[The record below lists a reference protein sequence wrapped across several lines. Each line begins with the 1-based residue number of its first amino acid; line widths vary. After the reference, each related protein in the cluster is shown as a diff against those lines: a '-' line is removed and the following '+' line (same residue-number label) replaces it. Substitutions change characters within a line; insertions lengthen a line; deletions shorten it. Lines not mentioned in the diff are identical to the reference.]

1 MIKKSFNLIDEPWIP
16 AVNAGSISLREV
28 FTCKDISA
36 LGGTPV
42 QKIVITKLLLTIAQA
57 AATPKDDNDWQ
68 QLGPEGLARACD
80 NYLTKWHDRFYLYG
94 NQPFLQLPAVLKA
107 KEKSYGTFMPDIA
120 SGNNTLLTEHQIAK
134 PLENKDKALVLITQM
149 SMALG
154 GKQTD
159 HSLVLTPGYTKKKRR
174 GASKPGP
181 GLSKYGLLHT
191 FVLGDS
197 LQQTIWLNLLTE
209 ADLQSWNIF
218 AKGVGKAPWEKM
230 PEGEN
235 CATAQDL
242 QQSLMGRLVPLC
254 RFCLLKENGIHVTE
268 GIQHLSHK
276 DGMFDPSITLKK
288 PEGKKKERKVIW
300 ADPNKRPWRELT
312 GLLSFINGEQDCF
325 QLYFAL
331 PRAFKFK
338 PDQQNMYAKCDIW
351 SGGFRVSSNAGEQYA
366 TGTDDVVE
374 AHYAI
379 PSKEDRGSWFD
390 NFKQEMSELEAL
402 AKKLYGR
409 IIDYFEELTKKHSKD
424 KKDQFKKK
432 RASAATAIFWQLCE
446 SQAQALLNYCD
457 NINEMNKLRQC
468 FSGYLLQTYDQFCF
482 GQTAKQLNA
491 WAKCRPN
498 TAKYIAN
505 EEVK

>member
-1 MIKKSFNLIDEPWIP
+1 
-16 AVNAGSISLREV
+16 
-28 FTCKDISA
+28 
-36 LGGTPV
+36 
-42 QKIVITKLLLTIAQA
+42 
-57 AATPKDDNDWQ
+57 
-68 QLGPEGLARACD
+68 
-80 NYLTKWHDRFYLYG
+80 
-94 NQPFLQLPAVLKA
+94 
-107 KEKSYGTFMPDIA
+107 
-120 SGNNTLLTEHQIAK
+120 
-134 PLENKDKALVLITQM
+134 
-149 SMALG
+149 
-154 GKQTD
+154 
-159 HSLVLTPGYTKKKRR
+159 TKKKS
-174 GASKPGP
+174 SKPGP
-181 GLSKYGLLHT
+181 GIAHMGLFHT
-191 FVLGDS
+191 FVLGNS

-230 PEGEN
+230 PEGED

-242 QQSLMGRLVPLC
+242 KQSLMGRLVPLC

-268 GIQHLSHK
+268 GLQHLSHK

-338 PDQQNMYAKCDIW
+338 PDQQNMYAECGIW

-366 TGTDDVVE
+366 TGTDDNVE

-379 PSKEDRGSWFD
+379 PSKEDRGGWFD

-402 AKKLYGR
+402 AKKLYGSVMH
-409 IIDYFEELTKKHSKD
+409 YFKEQNFEGQDL
-424 KKDQFKKK
+424 
-432 RASAATAIFWQLCE
+432 ASAATAIFWQLCE
-446 SQAQALLNYCD
+446 SQAQALLNDCD
-457 NINEMNKLRQC
+457 NIDEIKKLRQC
-468 FSGYLLQTYDQFCF
+468 FSGYLRQTYDQFCF
-482 GQTAKQLNA
+482 GQTARQLDA

-498 TAKYIAN
+498 TAKYI
-505 EEVK
+505 ELRR